1 MDESTHPP
9 AGPGPTRVSQAS
21 DGGVEKHNHEKA
33 NLGADGTSEPV
44 ANLGADG
51 TSQPVRNAYK
61 PTKRGMWRKQVRET
75 QT

>member
-21 DGGVEKHNHEKA
+21 DGGVEKHNHEKT

-44 ANLGADG
+44 
-51 TSQPVRNAYK
+51 RNACK

>member
-21 DGGVEKHNHEKA
+21 DGGVEKHNHEKT
-33 NLGADGTSEPV
+33 NLGADGTSEP
-44 ANLGADG
+44 G
-51 TSQPVRNAYK
+51 PVRNACK